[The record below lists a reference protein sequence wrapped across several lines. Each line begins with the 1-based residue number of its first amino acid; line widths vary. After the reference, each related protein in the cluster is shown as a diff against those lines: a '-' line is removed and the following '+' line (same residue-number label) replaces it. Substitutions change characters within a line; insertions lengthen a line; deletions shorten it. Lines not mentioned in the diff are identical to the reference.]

1 MSNTVLFPTIPNA
14 AGTTMD
20 VDTNASVVSVAHHS
34 TALEICDLVY
44 GSTIPPWDV
53 IERFYEPSAKY
64 ENPLITATSRAAIAD
79 IHAMASRLSQVDVPN
94 PAVVLSALFGTTR
107 SEGWGS
113 PWFQVMTVSN
123 EVTDICESESFD
135 HHRRTIV
142 EHTLHIV
149 LLPGLQSS
157 DAAVS
162 HPVPSNASD
171 LSISFPAPSYSHQ
184 PSAQIDLRDIL
195 YQLQPSPFHLRLPL
209 ITRLSFNDAGKITHH
224 RDYWDVKDLLN
235 LIPGMTLA
243 QCIASRIFAQSIRG
257 VVCASRL
264 LVGSPLP
271 STKIGL
277 GKSQPKRARDEE
289 EGLSPAAA
297 YAKTIGTNVVIGA
310 TDWT

>member
-79 IHAMASRLSQVDVPN
+79 INAMASRLSQVDVPN

-107 SEGWGS
+107 SEGLQIYAKARAS
-113 PWFQVMTVSN
+113 RLY
-123 EVTDICESESFD
+123 